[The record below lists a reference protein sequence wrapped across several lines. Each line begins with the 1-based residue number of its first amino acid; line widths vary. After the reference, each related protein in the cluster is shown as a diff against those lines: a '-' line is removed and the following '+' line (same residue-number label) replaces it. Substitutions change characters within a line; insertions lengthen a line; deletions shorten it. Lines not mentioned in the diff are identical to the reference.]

1 MKLVKLSLVA
11 ALAAGAFSAANATPV
26 EEAIKDIDVSG
37 VLRYRY
43 DTGRFGN
50 RGYGFE
56 DQRSSINDRQNHN
69 YRAQLNFSGA
79 IADNFKAFVQFD
91 YSAKDGGYGPDS
103 VSNTSNTLNVRQL
116 YLTYTNEDVAT
127 SVIAGKQQ
135 LNTIWTDNGIDGLV
149 GTGIKVVNNSIDGL
163 TLAAFAVD
171 SFNTDT
177 EGDTLAGSKIFNG
190 YVEKNSKNFPEGT
203 KLNINPYA
211 GNLYGAAAI
220 GSYDIAGGQFNPQ
233 LWLSYLNDT
242 GFFYALD
249 VAYNTTIFDGVNWNI
264 EGAYL
269 GNSLD
274 SKMKSKNTAIVTEYD
289 GNGKSDVITGDEMM
303 ANGNLFALKG
313 TVAVN
318 GWDASLGG
326 IYYGKKDKLTI
337 NTLEDQGNIGG
348 LLAGEEIFYTDGSNL
363 NGDIGRNIFGYVTAG
378 YTFNEIVRVG
388 ADFVYG
394 GTKTDPEAESTGGK
408 KFEAVARVDYKYSP
422 KLNFSAFY
430 SYVNV
435 DNNHKNEYDGRDGRK
450 NTVRLQALYKF

>member
-11 ALAAGAFSAANATPV
+11 ALAAGAFSAANATPL

-43 DTGRFGN
+43 ESSNPWSNDN
-50 RGYGFE
+50 YGSGISGKQ
-56 DQRSSINDRQNHN
+56 DHK
-69 YRAQLNFSGA
+69 YRAQVNFNAA

-91 YSAKDGGYGPDS
+91 YNSKDGGYGENS
-103 VSNTSNTLNVRQL
+103 ISNTSDTLSVRQL

-135 LNTIWTDNGIDGLV
+135 LNTIWTDNGVDGLV

-171 SFNTDT
+171 SFNEASDSTVTITQDPISMKITGVEFNHGNPQGDSDT
-177 EGDTLAGSKIFNG
+177 SGA
-190 YVEKNSKNFPEGT
+190 
-203 KLNINPYA
+203 LNW
-211 GNLYGAAAI
+211 GKNLYGAAAI

-233 LWLSYLNDT
+233 LWLAYMSDNAFL
-242 GFFYALD
+242 YALD
-249 VAYNTTIFDGVNWNI
+249 AAYSTTIFDGINWTL

-274 SKMKSKNTAIVTEYD
+274 SKLKNALS
-289 GNGKSDVITGDEMM
+289 NQA
-303 ANGNLFALKG
+303 ANGNFFALRG
-313 TVAVN
+313 SVELN

-326 IYYGKKDKLTI
+326 LYYGKKDKVTLTTI
-337 NTLEDQGNIGG
+337 EDQGNLGS
-348 LLAGEEIFYTDGSNL
+348 LLAGEEIFYTNGSNL

-378 YTFNEIVRVG
+378 YTFNETVRVG

-394 GTKTDPEAESTGGK
+394 GTKTGEIGNGGK
-408 KFEAVARVDYKYSP
+408 KLEAVARVDYKYSP

-435 DNNHKNEYDGRDGRK
+435 
-450 NTVRLQALYKF
+450 NTDPESTHHDAVRLQALYKF

>member
-11 ALAAGAFSAANATPV
+11 ALAAGAFSAANATPL

-43 DTGRFGN
+43 DTSNDWNNAGFGS
-50 RGYGFE
+50 GISGK
-56 DQRSSINDRQNHN
+56 QTHN
-69 YRAQLNFSGA
+69 YRAQINFSGA

-91 YSAKDGGYGPDS
+91 YEAVDGGYNVTNDTGNQRNDQNS
-103 VSNTSNTLNVRQL
+103 LTVRQL

-135 LNTIWTDNGIDGLV
+135 LNLIWTDNAIDGLV

-171 SFNTDT
+171 SYNTN
-177 EGDTLAGSKIFNG
+177 EQGYINNNG
-190 YVEKNSKNFPEGT
+190 IPDLTYTGEASQYLTWG
-203 KLNINPYA
+203 NI
-211 GNLYGAAAI
+211 YGAAAV
-220 GSYDIAGGQFNPQ
+220 GSYDLAGGQFNPQ
-233 LWLSYLNDT
+233 LWLAYMSDNAFL
-242 GFFYALD
+242 YALD
-249 VAYNTTIFDGVNWNI
+249 AAYSTTIFDGVNWSI

-274 SKMKSKNTAIVTEYD
+274 NKLKDRYNDSA
-289 GNGKSDVITGDEMM
+289 
-303 ANGNLFALKG
+303 ANGNFFALRG
-313 TVAVN
+313 TVEVN

-326 IYYGKKDKLTI
+326 LYYGKKDKFTVTTI
-337 NTLEDQGNIGG
+337 EDQGNLGS
-348 LLAGEEIFYTDGSNL
+348 LLAGEEIFYTHGSRL
-363 NGDIGRNIFGYVTAG
+363 NGDAGRNIFGYVTAG
-378 YTFNEIVRVG
+378 YTFNETVRVG

-394 GTKTDPEAESTGGK
+394 GTKTENVGEGGK
-408 KFEAVARVDYKYSP
+408 KLEAVARVDYKYSP

-435 DNNHKNEYDGRDGRK
+435 DRDPES
-450 NTVRLQALYKF
+450 THHDAVRLQALYKF